1 MAIPALRLLVAA
13 IILAVAVAWLAF
25 KFGTGLSHLSAPT
38 LSRIS
43 NIDLGLPLD
52 RLVLSHPPADPGNA
66 ATLSNLK
73 ASQASYYASEVTRDF
88 CAAHGYQVFTPPWP
102 SGRRKVFD
110 LFMANSELDLIEIRL
125 ATLYNHVDYFII
137 VESSRTFQGRPKPLT
152 VRDNW
157 PRFRNF
163 HDKII
168 YHLLEFPPGF
178 APRLTWDYEDLQRDA
193 SLDQVLPR
201 LTGPQAP
208 VYGDVIVVADVDEI
222 PRPAAL
228 LVLRSCVF
236 PRRLTLSSR
245 FYYYSYQFRHT
256 GADWPHPQATI
267 WQGSDKT
274 IRPTKL
280 RGSDGGSTMS
290 RILESGRLENAGWH
304 CSSCFSTIGEFLN
317 KMASFSHMWMNEPKY
332 RDVHRIAAAV
342 RDGRDVW
349 GRRQDVFERIDD
361 NDDVP
366 PPLLTESGR
375 RRFGYMLS
383 RDGES
388 AGFSDYP

>member
-1 MAIPALRLLVAA
+1 MVLRPFAA
-13 IILAVAVAWLAF
+13 IVLFVALAWLAF
-25 KFGTGLSHLSAPT
+25 NFGRGLGHLSTPT
-38 LSRIS
+38 PHGIS
-43 NIDLGLPLD
+43 DIDLALPLD
-52 RLVLSHPPADPGNA
+52 RLVLSPRPAHDA
-66 ATLSNLK
+66 AAAAPSNSE
-73 ASQASYYASEVTRDF
+73 ASQASYYASEATRDF
-88 CAAHGYQVFTPPWP
+88 CAAHGYQVFVPPSPP
-102 SGRRKVFD
+102 SRRKVFD

-125 ATLYNHVDYFII
+125 ATLYNHVDYFVI
-137 VESSRTFQGRPKPLT
+137 VESLRTFQGRPKPLV

-157 PRFRNF
+157 QRFSKF

-168 YHLLEFPPGF
+168 YHVLEFPAGF

-193 SLDQVLPR
+193 SLEQVLPR
-201 LTGPQAP
+201 LTGSQAP
-208 VYGDVIVVADVDEI
+208 VEGDVIIVADVDEI

-228 LVLRSCVF
+228 LVLRSCIF

-245 FYYYSYQFRHT
+245 FYYYSYQFRHM

-280 RGSDGGSTMS
+280 RASDGGSTMG
-290 RILESGRLENAGWH
+290 RILESGTLQNAGWH
-304 CSSCFSTIGEFLN
+304 CSSCFATIGDFLN

-342 RDGRDVW
+342 RQGRDVW
-349 GRRQDVFERIDD
+349 GRRQDVFERID
-361 NDDVP
+361 NNEDVP